1 MSRVGVGKKALV
13 WILSTLLFVGCA
25 TFFKEE
31 EEKKNT
37 QLDYP
42 QELEG
47 VQDLYVAGRPVDAL
61 SKLDQFVND
70 SEKIHWFGHAYF
82 LKAYIYESTGELDK
96 AIKMYREAIDH
107 GSQYESEV
115 EAKALYNL
123 SYVYERIGEMQKM
136 LVSLVD
142 LSKRKK
148 FFSPF
153 IARVEI
159 PARLAAVYASMGR
172 LELAQGIHEDAKDHY
187 EKMIRRN
194 QLPSTP
200 EEHSKILFYLGLSSF
215 DQNDE
220 NFTTLLPKLRKG
232 QKYYLYSAEASNS
245 PWAKRSRERLRNQY
259 AKLWG
264 FILNYEPKNLNHDSL
279 AFSRN
284 KQEKQLDRAA
294 DMYDLMYQLRAE
306 EFPLAS
312 VNKNSGK
319 IMAMSQDWLEKIEK
333 FTLGLDLGPAMVRN
347 KKIRNRRLI
356 RYVEEEQKP
365 VVINKESQ
373 QTKKAPSKKNS
384 NDSNTEGSALPEKE
398 SSEKPIGQDPNL

>member
-1 MSRVGVGKKALV
+1 
-13 WILSTLLFVGCA
+13 
-25 TFFKEE
+25 
-31 EEKKNT
+31 
-37 QLDYP
+37 
-42 QELEG
+42 
-47 VQDLYVAGRPVDAL
+47 
-61 SKLDQFVND
+61 
-70 SEKIHWFGHAYF
+70 
-82 LKAYIYESTGELDK
+82 
-96 AIKMYREAIDH
+96 
-107 GSQYESEV
+107 
-115 EAKALYNL
+115 
-123 SYVYERIGEMQKM
+123 MQKL

-153 IARVEI
+153 VASVEI
-159 PARLAAVYASMGR
+159 PARLAAVYASIGR
-172 LELAQGIHEDAKDHY
+172 IELAKSIHRDAISHY
-187 EKMIRRN
+187 ERMIRKN
-194 QLPSTP
+194 QLPSSP
-200 EEHSKILFYLGLSSF
+200 KEHSKILFYLGLSTF

-220 NFTTLLPKLRKG
+220 TFKTLLPKLRSG
-232 QKYYLYSAEASNS
+232 QKYYLYAAEASNS
-245 PWAKRSRERLRNQY
+245 IWANRSRERLRNQY

-365 VVINKESQ
+365 VVINKETQKSQ
-373 QTKKAPSKKNS
+373 KPTPKKKPKGTNE
-384 NDSNTEGSALPEKE
+384 EGSPLPEKQN
-398 SSEKPIGQDPNL
+398 SPGSGEKPIGQDPNL